1 MADVF
6 AKSRYGFWWLLITE
20 TYDICNTL
28 PIFSAIFD
36 TWYQGKMQYAVNI
49 ISTFIPNHQTT
60 DETWTLKK
68 GESVPASS

>member
-1 MADVF
+1 M
-6 AKSRYGFWWLLITE
+6 
-20 TYDICNTL
+20 
-28 PIFSAIFD
+28 
-36 TWYQGKMQYAVNI
+36 YQGKMQYAVNI